1 MQASLAVFSVLNVTK
16 EGVANVL
23 QIMQHA
29 GFQDIRLLFSL
40 QQGTSVCNA
49 KYLHHTCLSTT
60 FALGN

>member
-29 GFQDIRLLFSL
+29 DS
-40 QQGTSVCNA
+40 
-49 KYLHHTCLSTT
+49 
-60 FALGN
+60 